1 MDTSE
6 RLREV
11 ANLRYALQSKSRL
24 RLEFLGELSK
34 LLRVHGQPVRD
45 EVLASL
51 VLAIPDELPGEGFAS
66 KYNGETLYAEST
78 PPDSPPETGIPPKT
92 PPRPPTTAIPP
103 KTPPSPV
110 PEPESPQPARPP
122 KAGSARETGIPPKTP
137 TTAQFRENDVRLA
150 GKTQTLEAN
159 RKKRTS
165 GDTSLSGDTARGANN
180 TRHMG

>member
-66 KYNGETLYAEST
+66 KYNGETIYAST
-78 PPDSPPETGIPPKT
+78 PPETGIPPKT
-92 PPRPPTTAIPP
+92 PPPRPPTTAIPP
-103 KTPPSPV
+103 KTPPSPA
-110 PEPESPQPARPP
+110 PEPQQPARPP
-122 KAGSARETGIPPKTP
+122 KAGSARETGIPPKATA
-137 TTAQFRENDVRLA
+137 TAQSRENGGRRT
-150 GKTQTLEAN
+150 GKAQTLKSD
-159 RKKRTS
+159 RRKRTS
-165 GDTSLSGDTARGANN
+165 EDTSPSGRSARGAGS
-180 TRHMG
+180 TRLMV